1 MIIRLGRGKRE
12 RGVLVFLQGVFSGD
26 QERVFSYL
34 PDNTSEKLEEV
45 KEMLSLVECGK
56 KSGADMAE
64 ENMQKLIGR
73 LLADKR
79 NDDLLR
85 VSKDKDYLKKM
96 YKEYGIGQDD

>member
-1 MIIRLGRGKRE
+1 
-12 RGVLVFLQGVFSGD
+12 
-26 QERVFSYL
+26 
-34 PDNTSEKLEEV
+34 
-45 KEMLSLVECGK
+45 
-56 KSGADMAE
+56 MAE